1 MPMQQTPGR
10 PQRSPAQQPHK
21 QQPTRPAPQ
30 QKTAPS
36 PNQSP
41 KQPVSRRNRLVR
53 QLRASMRQER
63 KLWIVCIALAL
74 ALIAV
79 IVGIVLIARSAAA
92 ARQKP
97 EEHWPTQSELMPDF
111 PSDELSS
118 DEPSSEQP
126 SEPPV
131 VPKNITVCIDP
142 GHGFVK
148 STGNY
153 DSGSS
158 ASAYYAATGEHED
171 GFTLRMALAL
181 QKELCDRGYTVVMTR
196 TEASDRVVDVE
207 ERDDLINAFGADLC
221 ISIHGNEAG
230 NRSVTGSWIMVQKG
244 RENSLPLAEQ
254 VTEAVNRAEL
264 SEPAAV
270 LREDN
275 TGIVVL
281 CALDCPS
288 ILIEAAFLDNSADA
302 EKAASPAWQNAYAAA
317 VADGIDAFT
326 SGK

>member
-1 MPMQQTPGR
+1 MPMQQAPGR
-10 PQRSPAQQPHK
+10 PQRPQRP

-36 PNQSP
+36 QSKDQP
-41 KQPVSRRNRLVR
+41 KKQPISRRKRLIR
-53 QLRASMRQER
+53 QLRASMQQER
-63 KLWIVCIALAL
+63 KLWIICIAMAL

-79 IVGIVLIARSAAA
+79 IVGVVLIAKSAAA

-97 EEHWPTQSELMPDF
+97 EEHWPTQSELMPDI
-111 PSDELSS
+111 PSE
-118 DEPSSEQP
+118 EPSQEEP

-131 VPKNITVCIDP
+131 IPKNITVCIDP
-142 GHGFVK
+142 GHGFMK

-153 DSGSS
+153 DCGSS
-158 ASAYYAATGEHED
+158 ASAYFAATGEYED

-181 QKELCDRGYTVVMTR
+181 QKELLARGYTVVMTR
-196 TEASDRVVDVE
+196 TEASERVVDVE
-207 ERDDLINAFGADLC
+207 ERDDLINALGADLC

-230 NRSVTGSWIMVQKG
+230 ESTVTGSWIMVQKG
-244 RENSLPLAEQ
+244 RENSLPLAEA
-254 VTEAVNRAEL
+254 VTAAVNSAEL

-288 ILIEAAFLDNSADA
+288 ILIEAAFLDSSADA

-326 SGK
+326 SEK